1 MAKQNAVKF
10 DLNGMD
16 ELIKS
21 LNDGYFIRV
30 GILGSK
36 ATATHDS
43 KSGKTTAEIGTYHEF
58 GGKSKYG
65 KEQPPRRSFLED
77 SLKFKIN
84 FDSQQMQQIKKD
96 MFKYVFQD
104 KTPKKF
110 LASLG
115 GECLRAIKEAFETN
129 GFGKWKPLAS
139 LKTVEKRYE
148 KSVKGYER
156 VRRAMENGRMD
167 YDKGLLDKYLNE
179 ALNPQ
184 ILTDT
189 GKLRNSISFKIMKR
203 KG

>member
-1 MAKQNAVKF
+1 MANKVKF
-10 DLNGMD
+10 DLQGMD
-16 ELIKS
+16 DLIKS

-36 ATATHDS
+36 AAATHD
-43 KSGKTTAEIGTYHEF
+43 KESGKTNAEIGTFHEF
-58 GGKSKYG
+58 GSEKVKDH
-65 KEQPPRRSFLED
+65 PPRRSFLAD

-84 FDSQQMQQIKKD
+84 FDSQQMKQLKKD

-110 LASLG
+110 LAVLG
-115 GECLRAIKEAFETN
+115 AECLRVIEEGFATN

-148 KSVKGYER
+148 KSIKGYER
-156 VRRAMENGRMD
+156 VRKAMERGKMA
-167 YDKGLLDKYLNE
+167 YDKSLLDKYLDE
-179 ALNPQ
+179 AQNPQ

-189 GKLRNSISFKIMKR
+189 GKLRKSISFKIMKR
-203 KG
+203 K

>member
-1 MAKQNAVKF
+1 MN
-10 DLNGMD
+10 

-21 LNDGYFIRV
+21 LKDEHFLRV

-36 ATATHDS
+36 ATAQHDQ
-43 KSGKTTAEIGTYHEF
+43 KSGKTTAQIGSYHEF
-58 GGKSKYG
+58 GSQKVKDH
-65 KEQPPRRSFLED
+65 PPRRSFLED
-77 SLKFKIN
+77 SLKFKIDFN
-84 FDSQQMQQIKKD
+84 SQELQALKKD
-96 MFKYVFQD
+96 IFKYMFEE
-104 KTPKKF
+104 KNPKKM
-110 LASLG
+110 LNSMG
-115 GECLRAIKEAFETN
+115 TMCLLAIKQAFETN

-148 KSVKGYER
+148 KSIKGYER
-156 VRRAMENGRMD
+156 VRRDLENGRLS
-167 YDKGLLDKYLNE
+167 YEKGKGLLDKYLNE

>member
-1 MAKQNAVKF
+1 MAKQNGIKF
-10 DLNGMD
+10 DLSGMD

-30 GILGSK
+30 GIIETK
-36 ATATHDS
+36 ATKVHDS
-43 KSGKTTAEIGTYHEF
+43 KSGKTNAEIGTYHEF
-58 GGKSKYG
+58 GSQKVKDH
-65 KEQPPRRSFLED
+65 PPRRSFLAD

-84 FDSQQMQQIKKD
+84 FNEQQMQQMRKD
-96 MFKYVFQD
+96 MFKYVFQER
-104 KTPKKF
+104 TPKKF

-115 GECLRAIKEAFETN
+115 AECLRAIKEAFETN

-148 KSVKGYER
+148 KAIRGYER
-156 VRRAMENGRMD
+156 VRKAMEKGKMT
-167 YDKGLLDKYLNE
+167 YDKGLLDKYLQE
-179 ALNPQ
+179 AQNPQ

>member
-1 MAKQNAVKF
+1 MVNQNGVKF
-10 DLNGMD
+10 NLDGMD

-21 LNDGYFIRV
+21 LNDGYFLRV
-30 GILGSK
+30 GIIGSK
-36 ATATHDS
+36 ATATHDQ
-43 KSGKTTAEIGTYHEF
+43 KSGKTTAKIGTFHEF
-58 GGKSKYG
+58 GSQKVKDH
-65 KEQPPRRSFLED
+65 PPRRSFLED
-77 SLKFKIN
+77 SLKFKIDFN
-84 FDSQQMQQIKKD
+84 TQQMQQIKKD
-96 MFKYVFQD
+96 MFKYVFQE

-115 GECLRAIKEAFETN
+115 AECLRAIKEAFETN

-148 KSVKGYER
+148 KSIKGYER
-156 VRRAMENGRMD
+156 VRKAMENGKMA
-167 YDKGLLDKYLNE
+167 YDKGLLDKYLDE
-179 ALNPQ
+179 AINPQ